1 VIAKV
6 PVPETKAAAEGS
18 TAAGSL
24 EVIEVEMV
32 WEVAVFPKASCAVT
46 VKLKLLPEV
55 LEAGTELKTKLDAE
69 AGLTVR
75 LAEVTERVPSVTV
88 SVLVPAVLRVAVK
101 EPVPEV
107 RVALPGS
114 VAAESEDEKLSVPAY
129 EGTVFPAES
138 FAVMVKEV
146 WVPAVRVG
154 ERPVITS

>member
-1 VIAKV
+1 
-6 PVPETKAAAEGS
+6 
-18 TAAGSL
+18 
-24 EVIEVEMV
+24 
-32 WEVAVFPKASCAVT
+32 
-46 VKLKLLPEV
+46 V
-55 LEAGTELKTKLDAE
+55 LEAGTELKTRLEAE
-69 AGLTVR
+69 AGFTVIPD
-75 LAEVTERVPSVTV
+75 EVTERVPSVMV
-88 SVLVPAVLRVAVK
+88 IVLEPAVLRVALK

-114 VAAESEDEKLSVPAY
+114 VAAESEDEKLRVPAY